1 MAPKLS
7 SLHRTDSSN
16 RITASVACFGLDT
29 LFYGTPTFTPYTFI
43 LQNVLHSI
51 ALFYGSNPL
60 HFYISSA
67 VPFMTLTML
76 PFVLH
81 GTLISGAGHLGL
93 ARRVVG
99 CTVLAYS
106 FLGHKEFRF
115 IHPLL
120 PILHVFAAHS
130 LVSLGSKTT
139 RQSRLSIRRRHT
151 ALILVGLLP
160 SLYANLYHSSGVI
173 SIMARLRR
181 IPASELQ
188 SVAFLMPCHST
199 PWMSH
204 LHRKDLGGDG
214 SGEGGR
220 AWFLTCEP
228 PIL

>member
-1 MAPKLS
+1 MHADL
-7 SLHRTDSSN
+7 LD
-16 RITASVACFGLDT
+16 RIMASVACFAVDT
-29 LFYGTPTFTPYTFI
+29 LFYGTPTFTPYTFL

-51 ALFYGSNPL
+51 SLFYGTNPL
-60 HFYISSA
+60 HFYVSSA
-67 VPFMTLTML
+67 IPFMTLTML

-81 GTLISGAGHLGL
+81 GLVVSGDGNSGL
-93 ARRVVG
+93 ARGVVG
-99 CTVLAYS
+99 STILAYS

-120 PILHVFAAHS
+120 PLLHVFAAHS
-130 LVSLGSKTT
+130 LVSLDPSPQT
-139 RQSRLSIRRRHT
+139 SRFSIRRRH
-151 ALILVGLLP
+151 AVLVLVGLLP

-173 SIMARLRR
+173 SIMATIRDL
-181 IPASELQ
+181 PESEMQ

-204 LHRKDLGGDG
+204 LHRKDLGEGG